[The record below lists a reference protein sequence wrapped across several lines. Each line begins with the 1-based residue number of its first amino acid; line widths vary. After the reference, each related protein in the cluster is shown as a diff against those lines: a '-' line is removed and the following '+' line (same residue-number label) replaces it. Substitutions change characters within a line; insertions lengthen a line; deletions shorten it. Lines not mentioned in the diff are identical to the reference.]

1 MKATEF
7 RKLIREEVKEAL
19 SEVSNLETKVA
30 DLYGYSGV
38 KTQYSDDMIK
48 RYGQKVI
55 DLAIQ
60 MAPKILTYEAKLK
73 KMVMDIENS
82 PEAKMLLSAMSEA
95 QGYGGGRGRVTIG
108 DLINRYTKD

>member
-1 MKATEF
+1 MKASEF

-19 SEVSNLETKVA
+19 SEASNLETKVA

-38 KTQYSDDMIK
+38 KTQYSDDMVK

-55 DLAIQ
+55 DLAVQ
-60 MAPKILTYEAKLK
+60 MAPKILAYEAKLK
-73 KMVMDIENS
+73 KMVMEIENS

-95 QGYGGGRGRVTIG
+95 RGYGGGSSYVTVG